1 AAETAS
7 SVSFAI
13 RNKPGVA
20 LETAVGSSTQVAL
33 FIAPALVFIRL
44 ILGRSMDFVFTGFEI
59 GAVLVATLLIAVIS
73 RDGHS
78 NWLDGLQL
86 MGVYAII
93 ALAAFYL

>member
-1 AAETAS
+1 
-7 SVSFAI
+7 VFFAI
-13 RNKPGVA
+13 RNKLDVT
-20 LETAVGSSTQVAL
+20 LEIAVGSSTQVAL
-33 FIAPALVFIRL
+33 FIAPALVFISL
-44 ILGRSMDFVFTGFEI
+44 IIARPMDFVFTGFEI

-78 NWLDGLQL
+78 NWLEGLQL